1 MVAHPNLLQAMES
14 SLWPHYGLGGHVT
27 QVTGLNFAGKSRVY
41 TVGRA
46 APPLTVHFLL
56 AMMTKKTV
64 FSTR

>member
-14 SLWPHYGLGGHVT
+14 SH
-27 QVTGLNFAGKSRVY
+27 